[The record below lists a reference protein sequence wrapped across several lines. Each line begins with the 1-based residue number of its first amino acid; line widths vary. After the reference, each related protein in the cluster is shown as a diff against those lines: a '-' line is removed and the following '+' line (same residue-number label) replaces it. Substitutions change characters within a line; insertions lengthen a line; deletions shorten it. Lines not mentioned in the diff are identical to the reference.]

1 MLVLYSNM
9 IITNNQNTIIIYIND
24 NYEIHNVTN
33 IIIIINNIINITFQ
47 VKKHLIDLILNIDVI

>member
-47 VKKHLIDLILNIDVI
+47 VKKHLNDLILNIDVI